1 MRIPLCPNDL
11 SEPADTIAAMR
22 KRRGGTLA
30 PLDRMLLNSPPY
42 AKAWNDFMG
51 TVRNDLVVD
60 PRIREM
66 TIAAMAALHS
76 VEYAFNHH
84 LSLFRKAGGS
94 EIQASA
100 LRDPVTAVG
109 NRALFP
115 GMDRAVLAMAVEMAR
130 KNKVSDPVIG
140 ALRTALNDRQMIDLI
155 AVASAYI
162 MVFRFLGATGYTG
175 TDTCPE

>member
-1 MRIPLCPNDL
+1 MRISPRPGDV

-22 KRRGGTLA
+22 KRRGGTLS
-30 PLDRMLLNSPPY
+30 PLDRMLLNSPTY
-42 AKAWNDFMG
+42 AAAWNDFMG
-51 TVRNDLVVD
+51 TVRNDLAVD
-60 PRIREM
+60 TRIREM
-66 TIAAMAALHS
+66 LIASTAALHS
-76 VEYAFNHH
+76 ADYAFNHH

-94 EIQASA
+94 EIQAAA

-115 GMDRAVLAMAVEMAR
+115 GMDRAVLAMAVEMTR

-140 ALRTALNDRQMIDLI
+140 ALRTALNEQQMIDLI

-162 MVFRFLGATGYTG
+162 MVFHFLGATGYSG
-175 TDTCPE
+175 TDICPE

>member
-1 MRIPLCPNDL
+1 MRIPLRPNDL

-30 PLDRMLLNSPPY
+30 PLDRMLLNSPTY
-42 AKAWNDFMG
+42 AKAWNDFMAA
-51 TVRNDLVVD
+51 VRNELVVD
-60 PRIREM
+60 PRVREM
-66 TIAAMAALHS
+66 TIASLAALHAA
-76 VEYAFNHH
+76 EYAFTHH

-115 GMDRAVLAMAVEMAR
+115 GLDRAVLAMTVEMAR

-140 ALRTALNDRQMIDLI
+140 ALRTALNDQQMIDLMGLI
-155 AVASAYI
+155 SAYI
-162 MVFRFLGATGYTG
+162 MVFRFLGAVGFAESDG
-175 TDTCPE
+175 FPE